1 MKTKKKINVP
11 LIEEL
16 EGMSLQELDI
26 VMEGKASKFP
36 VAENNWPKQPPYSPD
51 CNGAVARSKTHLAVV
66 FHVRG
71 LDLRATALEDNGR
84 SWEDSCCE
92 FFVADPFDG
101 TYYNFEL
108 TCIGSLLASKRQSRL
123 ESTLIPAEELK
134 RVIRHSS
141 LEHREW
147 DASGEIF
154 SWTVA
159 MLIPFDLIG
168 IDSNDLPV
176 SVRGN
181 FYKCGDL
188 TAHPHFLSWNPIDT
202 PKPDFHRPEF
212 FGELIFG

>member
-1 MKTKKKINVP
+1 
-11 LIEEL
+11 
-16 EGMSLQELDI
+16 
-26 VMEGKASKFP
+26 
-36 VAENNWPKQPPYSPD
+36 
-51 CNGAVARSKTHLAVV
+51 
-66 FHVRG
+66 
-71 LDLRATALEDNGR
+71 
-84 SWEDSCCE
+84 
-92 FFVADPFDG
+92 
-101 TYYNFEL
+101 L